1 MAARVGDVDLQG
13 LQPHVF
19 WERYSDW
26 TGRAW
31 LDIEGEGGRRLTRQ
45 VIGPGY
51 GELRKTLT
59 QRFPGRP
66 WQADWADGHFPAAP
80 FGAPLGLV
88 MLLALAAW
96 MAVLVGA
103 GLWGGGG
110 PALVVAAVGVWPL
123 ARWLDGVSVLSD
135 GIRVGP
141 PWALVVPWH
150 EVQRVGV
157 HRVGREVRVWMVHRL
172 GAASG
177 SVPAPLLPALRAQL
191 RRRGGLVLERSSGGL
206 DVRYALWRPAA
217 AGLPWGVVAG
227 TVAGAPL
234 SADPWQTLLA
244 GGLVAA
250 GLTLLGAAVEARATG
265 WGMGAVGWLTLLHA
279 MLLGL
284 LAMM

>member
-1 MAARVGDVDLQG
+1 MLELGG

-31 LDIEGEGGRRLTRQ
+31 LDIEGAGGVRLYRQ
-45 VIGPGY
+45 PIGPGY
-51 GELRKTLT
+51 GELRRTL
-59 QRFPGRP
+59 QERFPGRP
-66 WQADWADGHFPAAP
+66 WQADWSGGHFPAAP
-80 FGAPLGLV
+80 FGAPLGLI
-88 MLLALAAW
+88 LLSGALAW
-96 MAVLVGA
+96 MGVLSAA

-110 PALVVAAVGVWPL
+110 PALAVAAVGAWPL
-123 ARWLDGVSVLSD
+123 ARWVDGVSVLAD

-157 HRVGREVRVWMVHRL
+157 YRAGREMRVWMVHRL
-172 GAASG
+172 GASSG
-177 SVPAPLLPALRAQL
+177 SVPEPLLPALRAQL
-191 RRRGGLVLERSSGGL
+191 LRRGGLELELSSGGL
-206 DVRYALWRPAA
+206 DVRYALWRAAA

-227 TVAGAPL
+227 TVLGAPL
-234 SADPWQTLLA
+234 SSDPWQVLLA

-250 GLTLLGAAVEARATG
+250 GLALLGAAVEARATG

-279 MLLGL
+279 LLLGL
-284 LAMM
+284 VAMS